1 MTEDDLPPP
10 PQNSGHTSLAPP
22 PVVTSQ
28 AELNWPIKNL
38 GESFFDRAL
47 AAGSAEGMTG
57 GGGGEGA
64 ANGEALDAWAADA
77 QLEGENEPE
86 EDEDEGWDLDA
97 EVIEEP
103 EADVEEEAAEVE
115 QADLSEGVT
124 AGVPEDDH
132 WVRNSP
138 LAADHAAAGSFE
150 TAMQLLNRQVGAV
163 NFAPLKPLF
172 LSSYQS
178 SHVYVA
184 ANPNLPPLAYNVRR
198 NPDSTDL
205 REILP
210 AISFNFDDIKAGE
223 LTEAYRFF
231 SRGKFVESLT
241 LFRTILQKLLL
252 VVVTDDSQVAEVRS
266 HGLKRAFAN

>member
-1 MTEDDLPPP
+1 MTDDDLPPP
-10 PQNSGHTSLAPP
+10 PQNAGHTTLAPP

-57 GGGGEGA
+57 GEGV

-77 QLEGENEPE
+77 QIDGEAEAD

-103 EADVEEEAAEVE
+103 EAEVEEEAAEVE
-115 QADLSEGVT
+115 QADLSAGVT

-132 WVRNSP
+132 WIRNSP
-138 LAADHAAAGSFE
+138 LAADHAAAGAFE
-150 TAMQLLNRQVGAV
+150 SAMQLLNRQVGAV
-163 NFAPLKPLF
+163 EFAPLKSLF
-172 LSSYQS
+172 LTAYQS

-210 AISFNFDDIKAGE
+210 AVSFNFDDIKAGE
-223 LTEAYRFF
+223 LTEAYRLF

-241 LFRTILQKLLL
+241 LFRSVLQKLLL
-252 VVVTDDSQVAEVRS
+252 VVVTEESQVTEV
-266 HGLKRAFAN
+266 GKYVELY